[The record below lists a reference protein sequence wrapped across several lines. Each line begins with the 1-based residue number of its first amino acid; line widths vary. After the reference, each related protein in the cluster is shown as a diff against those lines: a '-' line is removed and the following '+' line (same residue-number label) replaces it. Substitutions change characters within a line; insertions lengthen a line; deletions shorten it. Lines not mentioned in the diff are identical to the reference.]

1 MTARTRFVA
10 VVAVAAGVVP
20 FSGAEARAGVVDC
33 HTWASYPNV
42 LVSSARNMTCSAARK
57 DMRRYQGSIS
67 KRFSTPGG
75 FRCRQV
81 SGIPEGGQ
89 WRCVKGT
96 RAYRIEFGD

>member
-1 MTARTRFVA
+1 MSVRIRLAA
-10 VVAVAAGVVP
+10 VVAVAAAVVP
-20 FSGAEARAGVVDC
+20 ATAAQARAGVVDC

-57 DMRRYQGSIS
+57 DMRRYRGSIS
-67 KRFSTPGG
+67 RRFKTPGG
-75 FRCRQV
+75 FRCAQV
-81 SGIPEGGQ
+81 SGVPEGGQ